1 MERNLVV
8 FINPDLLKHE
18 EKSTALR
25 SYLLNEPSIER
36 YSKIEDVADG
46 YVLASPPPLAFKKAH
61 QNDSGLCAY
70 DYDAVYAGFLKMT
83 VQTLIKFLG

>member
-8 FINPDLLKHE
+8 FINSDLLKHE

-25 SYLLNEPSIER
+25 SYLLNDPPIER

-46 YVLASPPPLAFKKAH
+46 YVLVSPPPSAFKEAH
-61 QNDSGLCAY
+61 QNDSGLCAH
-70 DYDAVYAGFLKMT
+70 DYDTVYAGFFKTT